1 MQYNGE
7 LKDGKMHGKGVLQFA
22 NGIVY
27 EGPFVDG
34 KREGLGR
41 MLYPSGGDNKPT
53 ILIAEWKNDRMLNK
67 GKLMFPDGE
76 VFEGAML
83 DGKMHGKGTKKSTW
97 A

>member
-22 NGIVY
+22 NGIIY

-41 MLYPSGGDNKPT
+41 MLYPSGSEHTKPT
-53 ILIAEWKNDRMLNK
+53 ILIAEWKNDRVSPYL
-67 GKLMFPDGE
+67 LIIFRS
-76 VFEGAML
+76 F
-83 DGKMHGKGTKKSTW
+83 SFCRC
-97 A
+97 